1 MGLAIRHLLRPWAV
15 HRLLLRPQPR
25 DRLDRP
31 THEDRAER
39 RRSHPFGQ
47 RPLEV
52 TGEDS
57 LAVDVLHGVVLLWEG
72 SVRAGRAGR
81 RAGSPPP
88 PASCASPGGCP
99 EGAEDT
105 VYRAA
110 VLRGRP
116 SALSSVRLTEA
127 PGSSGSRRG
136 HGCETYEAH
145 RAARLQALGDRV
157 HTGRNR
163 SAECTS
169 PNPMVGR
176 DRSVFWPWR
185 TKSFRAPWP
194 SSSAPSTRSTFWA
207 SHMGSGQAEARIGRC
222 WRCIPP

>member
-31 THEDRAER
+31 THEDRGRAASIASVRPAATQGDR
-39 RRSHPFGQ
+39 RR
-47 RPLEV
+47 
-52 TGEDS
+52 
-57 LAVDVLHGVVLLWEG
+57 LAGCRR
-72 SVRAGRAGR
+72 SSRSRSTCGRAPCE
-81 RAGSPPP
+81 RAEPDAEPEAPP

>member
-1 MGLAIRHLLRPWAV
+1 MGHAIRHLLRPWAV

-81 RAGSPPP
+81 RAGSP
-88 PASCASPGGCP
+88 ASRIVRESRRLPGG
-99 EGAEDT
+99 GG
-105 VYRAA
+105 RHA